1 MSQPQEVATSVSDTP
16 RAVAVPPPP
25 VRSSKSPIALDP
37 AMNGAQAGRA
47 IHLSLLETVLANE
60 AGTRQGLD
68 PECLHQL
75 RVAVRRARSALAQ
88 LRDVFEADA
97 VAHLKVELRWLQTTT
112 GPVRDLDVYL
122 LKMEDYRGDLPESIR
137 GHLDPLETYL
147 HEHHALERQH
157 LVSALDSERYARVLT
172 DWRALVENTEP
183 ALPDRPNAARPIGE
197 LAAERIRHAYR
208 QVRKEGDAITPSS
221 PPEALHAL
229 RIKCKRLRYLLEFFG
244 PLFGEKK
251 TGRLVAPLKVLQDNL
266 GDFNDLTLQQARLT
280 DFAHDMVREQQVGAD
295 SLLAMGR
302 LVEHLAARQAG
313 ERGRFEKSYAA
324 FSRPRIRR
332 RLRRLLRRK
341 ALKRE

>member
-1 MSQPQEVATSVSDTP
+1 V
-16 RAVAVPPPP
+16 
-25 VRSSKSPIALDP
+25 
-37 AMNGAQAGRA
+37 
-47 IHLSLLETVLANE
+47 
-60 AGTRQGLD
+60 
-68 PECLHQL
+68 
-75 RVAVRRARSALAQ
+75 
-88 LRDVFEADA
+88 
-97 VAHLKVELRWLQTTT
+97 
-112 GPVRDLDVYL
+112 
-122 LKMEDYRGDLPESIR
+122 
-137 GHLDPLETYL
+137 
-147 HEHHALERQH
+147 
-157 LVSALDSERYARVLT
+157 
-172 DWRALVENTEP
+172 
-183 ALPDRPNAARPIGE
+183 RPIGE

-229 RIKCKRLRYLLEFFG
+229 RIKCKRLRYLLEFFS

-251 TGRLVAPLKVLQDNL
+251 TGRLVTPLKVLQDNL